1 MQVSRASEANDKI
14 QVIKYLEV
22 GDITITGSGDVSDAA
37 FYAAKEIILTIT
49 AKRPEIRSG
58 LSGYECILLAP
69 GESVAAALGWDK
81 DQTGSTGAALVQ
93 QERLGFPGRF
103 ASTIQKR
110 NRPNMDTFVHE
121 FGHAIHYVISKIDP
135 EFERSLNQS
144 YNQAMRL
151 GLWADKYFSQDNW
164 KLEQSP
170 IWEYWAE
177 GVRMWYY
184 VGKGQEFE
192 TTDAFKKYDPG
203 LTSVLGLWLSEAEIP
218 RRY

>member
-14 QVIKYLEV
+14 QIIKYLEV

-37 FYAAKEIILTIT
+37 FYAAKKIILTIT

-69 GESVAAALGWDK
+69 GESVAAALGWGKDK
-81 DQTGSTGAALVQ
+81 SSTTGTALVQ
-93 QERLGFPGRF
+93 QEYLGFPGRL
-103 ASTIQKR
+103 ASVIHKKK
-110 NRPNMDTFVHE
+110 RPNMGVFVHE

-144 YNQAMRL
+144 YTEAMKL
-151 GLWADKYFSQDNW
+151 GLWADKYFSEANW
-164 KLEQSP
+164 KKEDSP

-184 VGKGQEFE
+184 VGKGRAFE
-192 TTDAFKKYDPG
+192 TRDAFKKYDPG